1 MAKTVASILAT
12 KGRGFFSIGPDES
25 VYRALEVM
33 AEHNVGALPVIEEGQ
48 LVGIMSERDYA
59 RRVILLDR
67 GSKETKV
74 SEIMTAEVRT
84 ITPDSEVTAC
94 MGLMTDHRI
103 RHLPVVE
110 GVHVVGV
117 ISIGDVVKQVM
128 ADQAE
133 MIEQLEHYI
142 RT

>member
-1 MAKTVASILAT
+1 MSTTVASILAA
-12 KGRGFFSIGPDES
+12 KAQGFWSIGPDES

-33 AEHNVGALPVIEEGQ
+33 AEHNVGALPVMDDGQ
-48 LVGIMSERDYA
+48 LVGILSERDYA

-74 SEIMTAEVRT
+74 AEIMTSNVRT
-84 ITPDSEVTAC
+84 ITPEEEVSAC

-110 GVHVVGV
+110 GMRVVGV